1 MKKKKKNRGRRL
13 LLFPGKAMGRDR
25 VDVNAFVFNDD
36 GAAAMTASSFSC
48 LLSVRVQNKDST
60 LEEVQ
65 RGRQGGR
72 QGGREGGKNTGHFSS
87 TSSEKVI

>member
-1 MKKKKKNRGRRL
+1 
-13 LLFPGKAMGRDR
+13 MGRDR

-65 RGRQGGR
+65 RGRQEGRGGKE
-72 QGGREGGKNTGHFSS
+72 GGREGRTQAISLLPHQKR
-87 TSSEKVI
+87 

>member
-1 MKKKKKNRGRRL
+1 
-13 LLFPGKAMGRDR
+13 MGRDR

-72 QGGREGGKNTGHFSS
+72 GGREGGKNTGHFSS